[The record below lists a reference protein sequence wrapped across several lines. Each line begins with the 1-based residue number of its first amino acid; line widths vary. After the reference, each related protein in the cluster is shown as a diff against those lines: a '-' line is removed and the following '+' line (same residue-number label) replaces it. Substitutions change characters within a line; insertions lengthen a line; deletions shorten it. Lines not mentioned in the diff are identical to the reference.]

1 MHGMVQP
8 LFAEREASLS
18 PELATE
24 QNTMK
29 RLVAFDL
36 DGTLAESKQPIDP
49 EMAGLLARLSSC
61 AIVAVISGGDW
72 PQFRR
77 QLVGNLPDE
86 IDLARWFLLPT
97 SGTKLYRYDGAWNPV
112 YEDSFSDAERLLILA
127 AFTAALT
134 EAGIAEE
141 RIWGERIEDRGSQIT
156 FSGLGQQAPLNAKAA
171 WDPDFAKRKRLQAAL
186 AATLP
191 GFAVRIGGSTSIDI
205 TRAGIDKAYGMAKLA
220 QLSGVS
226 FAEMIFIGDAVF
238 PDGNDYPVREA
249 GIDTI
254 AVRDIHET
262 KRAIEAIAFCLEPS
276 PQPAGMAVLP

>member
-1 MHGMVQP
+1 MPGTAQP

-86 IDLARWFLLPT
+86 MDLARWFLLPT
-97 SGTKLYRYDGAWNPV
+97 SGGQ
-112 YEDSFSDAERLLILA
+112 
-127 AFTAALT
+127 AL
-134 EAGIAEE
+134 
-141 RIWGERIEDRGSQIT
+141 
-156 FSGLGQQAPLNAKAA
+156 
-171 WDPDFAKRKRLQAAL
+171 
-186 AATLP
+186 
-191 GFAVRIGGSTSIDI
+191 
-205 TRAGIDKAYGMAKLA
+205 
-220 QLSGVS
+220 
-226 FAEMIFIGDAVF
+226 
-238 PDGNDYPVREA
+238 
-249 GIDTI
+249 
-254 AVRDIHET
+254 
-262 KRAIEAIAFCLEPS
+262 S
-276 PQPAGMAVLP
+276 P